1 MPSTS
6 GSGISLSRRSIE
18 RRALIVAAF
27 LFVTIAIA
35 LAIWPALGERLF
47 ATDFS
52 PQLYSFA
59 GKASVL
65 WTHVLAQSLI
75 AFAYLAISLTLVY
88 LVYRGHRDI
97 PFDSIFLAFGCFL
110 VASAIA
116 YALSV
121 VTIWKPFYALSGS
134 IEIIAAIASLMT
146 AALLPFAV
154 PRILTL
160 VSTARASELNH
171 ERLRM
176 AMESGKT
183 VGWDWDLQTNRDVMF
198 GDLQTMLGISANTYS
213 LPLEEALHLVHP
225 DDRQRISDA
234 IDHAREFGTAYNEE
248 FRVVR
253 TDGSVHWVTA
263 VGRFHHSHDRKP
275 ERMLGMAVDITERK
289 VAEELA
295 RQKEAE
301 FLEAQRLA
309 GVGSW
314 KWDPETDTVTWS
326 EELYRIAGRP
336 TDQPA
341 VSYEA
346 HRTIYTPESWERL
359 QRCVEEALRTGAPYE
374 LDIEMV
380 RTDGTT
386 RWLTAR
392 GEVQRGNDGRIVG
405 LRGTVLDI
413 TERKRAQDSLMLFRK
428 LIDASND
435 AFQVIDPATSRFVD
449 VNERTCSDLG
459 YSREELLTMSVDDI
473 TVGSHACD
481 SYSRGML
488 NTAGSVLVEA
498 VHRRKD
504 GSTFPVEASV
514 SQIKLDRE
522 YKIAV
527 VRDISE
533 RKRAQEALQESEERF
548 RLAARAGHMFAYAWD
563 ARTDVIHRSG
573 ESAEILGIGPS
584 VSLTGQQALASVH
597 PDDREKVRSS
607 LAALTPANPRLQV
620 VYRMVRPNGG
630 VIWLERTSVAYFD
643 ANGNLLRIV
652 GMVGDVT
659 QRKVAE
665 EALAAVSRKLIEAQE
680 EERARIARDLHDD
693 VGQRLALVAVTLE
706 QIKLEPPTSPDE
718 IRTCAQGV
726 QSQLTEI
733 SADVQA
739 LSRQL
744 HSSSLEHLGMV
755 PAMRGF
761 CTELSAQHKVEV
773 DFRDHDVP
781 SDLPKDVALCLFRV
795 LQESLSNAVKH
806 SKARHFCVNVHA
818 EWDSLHL
825 IVQDKGVGFN
835 PAAIAKSSGLG
846 LTSMQERL
854 KLVEGELS
862 IKSALNEGT
871 TIHARVPIS
880 RPQQHQLLA
889 AG

>member
-1 MPSTS
+1 
-6 GSGISLSRRSIE
+6 
-18 RRALIVAAF
+18 
-27 LFVTIAIA
+27 VTIAIA
-35 LAIWPALGERLF
+35 LTIWPALGERLL

-52 PQLYSFA
+52 PQVYSFA
-59 GKASVL
+59 GKTSVL
-65 WTHVLAQSLI
+65 WTHALAQSLI
-75 AFAYLAISLTLVY
+75 ALAYLAISATLVY
-88 LVYRGHRDI
+88 LVYRGRRDI

-110 VASAIA
+110 VASAFA

-134 IEIIAAIASLMT
+134 IEMIAAIASLIT

-160 VSTARASELNH
+160 VTTARASQVNH

-176 AMESGKT
+176 AMASGKT
-183 VGWDWDLQTNRDVMF
+183 VGWDWDLRTDQDLVF
-198 GDLQTMLGISANTYS
+198 GDLQTVLGIAATSRSFHSEDAFR
-213 LPLEEALHLVHP
+213 LVHP
-225 DDRQRISDA
+225 EDRKRIVDA
-234 IDHAREFGTAYNEE
+234 IHRAREFGSAYHEE

-253 TDGSVHWVTA
+253 TDGTVRWVSA
-263 VGRFHHSHDRKP
+263 VGKFHHSHDQKP

-289 VAEELA
+289 AAEELA
-295 RQKEAE
+295 RQNEAE

-314 KWDPETDTVTWS
+314 KWDPQTDTVTWS
-326 EELYRIAGRP
+326 EELYRIAGRS
-336 TDQPA
+336 THLPA
-341 VSYEA
+341 VSYGE
-346 HRTIYTPESWERL
+346 HGTIYTPESWERL
-359 QRCVEEALRTGAPYE
+359 QHCVEEALRTGTPYE
-374 LDIEMV
+374 LDIEMI
-380 RTDGTT
+380 RNDGTT
-386 RWLTAR
+386 RWVTAR
-392 GEVQRGNDGRIVG
+392 GETQRGNDGRIVG

-435 AFQVIDPATSRFVD
+435 AIQVIDPVTSRFVD

-459 YSREELLTMSVDDI
+459 YSRQELLNMNVDDI
-473 TVGSHACD
+473 TLGSHACD
-481 SYSRGML
+481 SYSRCKLETG
-488 NTAGSVLVEA
+488 GSVLVEA

-514 SQIKLDRE
+514 SQIRLDRE

-548 RLAARAGHMFAYAWD
+548 RLAARAGRMFAYAWD
-563 ARTDVIHRSG
+563 AETDVIHRSG

-597 PDDREKVRSS
+597 PDDCEKVRVS
-607 LAALTPANPRLQV
+607 LAALTPATPRLQI
-620 VYRMVRPNGG
+620 VYRMVRPDGS
-630 VIWLERTSVAYFD
+630 VIWLERNSVAYFD
-643 ANGNLLRIV
+643 QNGKLLRIV
-652 GMVGDVT
+652 GMVGDIT
-659 QRKVAE
+659 QRKLAE

-706 QIKLEPPTSPDE
+706 QIKLEPPTSAKE
-718 IRTCAQGV
+718 VRTCAHSI

-761 CTELSAQHKVEV
+761 CTELSAQHRVEI
-773 DFRDHDVP
+773 DFRDRDVP
-781 SDLPKDVALCLFRV
+781 ADLPKDVALCLFRV
-795 LQESLSNAVKH
+795 LQEALSNAVKH
-806 SKARHFCVNVHA
+806 SRVRHFCVDVHS
-818 EWDSLHL
+818 ERESLHL
-825 IVQDKGVGFN
+825 IVRDSGAGFDE
-835 PAAIAKSSGLG
+835 AAIAKSSGLG
-846 LTSMQERL
+846 LTSMRERL
-854 KLVEGELS
+854 KLVEGYLS
-862 IKSALNEGT
+862 IESTLNEGT